1 MANYSIA
8 VRTNYFH
15 VRSEEEFMQLMAR
28 VIVDNGDI
36 ELLLN
41 MDAQGL
47 PTFGFAS
54 HGLIVGISESAE
66 EGDEPDASE
75 DMYEEFILALE
86 EVVDPEDAIII
97 LEVGSND
104 DNDISATAT
113 IVTSDDTDYID
124 LKEIAS
130 DRAVDLLAGLG
141 SINRR

>member
-15 VRSEEEFMQLMAR
+15 VRSEEEFMQLMER

-66 EGDEPDASE
+66 EDDEPDASE
-75 DMYEEFILALE
+75 DKYEEFLLALE

-97 LEVGSND
+97 IEIGSNH

-113 IVTSDDTDYID
+113 IVTSNDTDYID

-141 SINRR
+141 FLNGR